1 MIKEELKDILLDSY
15 DLILDGFAE
24 EVKYDNMSRTDTPWV
39 LVKKSGAEGS
49 KYGIENRTK
58 IISLIEGL
66 RQFDDP
72 GMAVLHFVKYAEY
85 FLPRSDFYK
94 TLDALLTMVNRAKER
109 EEVRIRQ
116 KAKGIAKKDP
126 AKYEKIATMRKE
138 SPSRIREQIKYL
150 IGYTCWS
157 MDALC
162 EIFTECDK
170 SGKEIEEHVR
180 RMIEIEFGVIGALDD
195 VDKTVEKIMN
205 WHSSARQRGR

>member
-24 EVKYDNMSRTDTPWV
+24 ERKYDNKSKTNTHWV
-39 LVKKSGAEGS
+39 LVKKSSAEGI
-49 KYGIENRTK
+49 KYEIENRTK

-94 TLDALLTMVNRAKER
+94 TLDVLLTVVNRAKER
-109 EEVRIRQ
+109 EEMRIRR
-116 KAKGIAKKDP
+116 KARGLDKKDP
-126 AKYEKIATMRKE
+126 AKYEKIKAMEKE
-138 SPSRIREQIKYL
+138 SPPRIREQIQYL

-162 EIFTECDK
+162 EIFTECNK
-170 SGKEIEEHVR
+170 SGNEVEDHVK
-180 RMIEIEFGVIGALDD
+180 RMIKIEFEIIGATDD

-205 WHSSARQRGR
+205 WYSSARQRGR

>member
-24 EVKYDNMSRTDTPWV
+24 ERKYDNKSKTNTQWV
-39 LVKKSGAEGS
+39 LVKKSSAEGI
-49 KYGIENRTK
+49 KYEIENRTK

-94 TLDALLTMVNRAKER
+94 TLDVLLTMVNRAKER

-116 KAKGIAKKDP
+116 RAKGIGKKDP
-126 AKYEKIATMRKE
+126 AKYEKIEAMRKE
-138 SPSRIREQIKYL
+138 SLPRIREQIQYL

-162 EIFTECDK
+162 EIFTECNK
-170 SGKEIEEHVR
+170 SGKEVEEHVR
-180 RMIEIEFGVIGALDD
+180 RMIKIEFEIIGAPDD
-195 VDKTVEKIMN
+195 VDKTVEKIMD
-205 WHSSARQRGR
+205 WYSSARQRGR